1 MISLRIN
8 VYYAQLS
15 LFWFLAPVH
24 NLFTTVNKH
33 QASTCCLA
41 NNSTNL
47 PVHSDEDFSLFAI
60 VKCQSGWDYGLGGVS
75 VWHGRQ
81 SLQRCSWAPVISL
94 WKWDDG
100 KPSP

>member
-15 LFWFLAPVH
+15 LFWFLAPIH

-75 VWHGRQ
+75 CLARE
-81 SLQRCSWAPVISL
+81 AISAKMQL
-94 WKWDDG
+94 G
-100 KPSP
+100 SSYFPLEVG